1 MITTRAFWRG
11 AFERAL
17 KTFAQSL
24 LAVIGVGGLGV
35 LDVDWIG
42 ALSVAAVATLA
53 SLLTSI
59 GNAEFTAGVPR
70 RATIEPPDAIIEP
83 VDH

>member
-1 MITTRAFWRG
+1 MIWSSAFWRG

-17 KTFAQSL
+17 KTFCQSL
-24 LAVIGVGGLGV
+24 LAVLGVGGLGV
-35 LDVDWIG
+35 LDVDWLG

-59 GNAEFTAGVPR
+59 GNADFTAGDTPR
-70 RATIEPPDAIIEP
+70 RALDEEAP
-83 VDH
+83 

>member
-59 GNAEFTAGVPR
+59 GNAEFTAGVP
-70 RATIEPPDAIIEP
+70 APDHAEE
-83 VDH
+83 